1 MRDIRTLN
9 QLQAA
14 LDKELGWRI
23 KEIGAFQVA
32 SKSSNQQAKHFVR
45 AGVALVYAHWE
56 GFIKSS
62 SEMYLSY
69 VGNRSLTYRDLKSC
83 FALFGLK
90 SKLSTL
96 SESRK
101 SIANISAFEFI
112 LERID
117 EEANMNLSSA
127 INTESNLTSK
137 VFENIAASL
146 DIDPTAYDTKFNLID
161 ESLVKRRNQI
171 AHGEYLDISGKDF
184 SELSKDVIGLMRL
197 YKTDLENAASLE
209 SYRRPSANHI

>member
-1 MRDIRTLN
+1 MPDIRTLE

-14 LDKELGWRI
+14 LDKEFSWRI
-23 KEIGAFQVA
+23 KEIGAFNVA
-32 SKSSNQQAKHFVR
+32 SKANNQQAKYFVR

-56 GFIKSS
+56 GFIKTS

-69 VGNRSLTYRDLKSC
+69 VGSRHLKYRDLKSC

-90 SKLSTL
+90 AKLSTL
-96 SESRK
+96 AESRK
-101 SIANISAFEFI
+101 TSPNISAFEFI
-112 LERID
+112 LDGMD
-117 EEANMNLSSA
+117 ETARMNLSSA

-137 VFENIAASL
+137 VFENIASSL
-146 DIDPTAYDTKFNLID
+146 DIDPRTYDTKFNLID

-171 AHGEYLDISGKDF
+171 AHGEYLDISSKEFGH
-184 SELSKDVIGLMRL
+184 LSAEVIGLMRL

-209 SYRRPSANHI
+209 AYKRHVAA